1 MDVIARQRALEALAG
16 RLHDIGPGGWVR
28 LFAAFETHPDGSDLT
43 WAIVGAVNLGDRW
56 GFGQL
61 DQDPQTHDLALAFRA
76 ASEPAWTS
84 CELTVDR
91 AADFSVELGYDGTA
105 PAGQFSPAVLDRLQS
120 FPETFQ
126 QDFGAPPHA

>member
-1 MDVIARQRALEALAG
+1 MIARQEALEALVD
-16 RLHDIGPGGWVR
+16 RLNEIGPGGWVR
-28 LFAAFETHPDGSDLT
+28 LLAAFEAHPDGSDLT

-61 DQDPQTHDLALAFRA
+61 DQDPVTHDLALAFRTA
-76 ASEPAWTS
+76 CEPAWSS

-91 AADFSVELGYDGTA
+91 AADFSVDLGYDGTA
-105 PAGQFSPAVLDRLQS
+105 PAGEFSAEVLNRLQS

-126 QDFGAPPHA
+126 HEFGAPPHA